1 MKSRNTQQEESI
13 GNLIRVYSSDLKK
26 EVAKIRD
33 IYTQDIEFVNQS
45 HELLK
50 KAMIKL
56 ITITSDRQQSMNA
69 MSDENN
75 SLTESMLNLKKSQRD
90 IDLQYLKDIE
100 KSRSKTI
107 KHKEL
112 LAISEASRTS
122 LAKEN
127 RQLREELVTEATK
140 IESLNAECVRLKHKC
155 ARIDSDYTE
164 AVALAKKRD
173 LHNRLEHNE
182 VLSLHCT
189 ILQDPLLYYTDLLLT
204 VYALLNWNISRH

>member
-1 MKSRNTQQEESI
+1 MKSRSTQQEESI
-13 GNLIRVYSSDLKK
+13 GNLIKVYSSDLKE

-33 IYTQDIEFVNQS
+33 IYTQDIEFVNES

-56 ITITSDRQQSMNA
+56 ITITSDQQQSMNA
-69 MSDENN
+69 ITDENN

-90 IDLQYLKDIE
+90 IDNQYLKDIE

-127 RQLREELVTEATK
+127 RQLREEINAESMKTE
-140 IESLNAECVRLKHKC
+140 ILNAEYVKLKHKC
-155 ARIDSDYTE
+155 ARIESDCTE
-164 AVALAKKRD
+164 AVAVAKKRE

-182 VLSLHCT
+182 VL
-189 ILQDPLLYYTDLLLT
+189 IP
-204 VYALLNWNISRH
+204 N

>member
-1 MKSRNTQQEESI
+1 MKSRSAQQEESI
-13 GNLIRVYSSDLKK
+13 GNLIKVYSSDLKE

-33 IYTQDIEFVNQS
+33 VYTQDIEFVNQS

-50 KAMIKL
+50 EAMIKL
-56 ITITSDRQQSMNA
+56 ITITSDQQQSMNA
-69 MSDENN
+69 ITDENN

-90 IDLQYLKDIE
+90 IDNQYLKDIE

-112 LAISEASRTS
+112 LAISEASRTT

-127 RQLREELVTEATK
+127 RQLREEINAESMKTE
-140 IESLNAECVRLKHKC
+140 ILNAEHVKLKHKC
-155 ARIDSDYTE
+155 ARIESDCTE
-164 AVALAKKRD
+164 AVAVAKKRE

-182 VLSLHCT
+182 VLIPNCT
-189 ILQDPLLYYTDLLLT
+189 ILQGPSFCCTKLSLN
-204 VYALLNWNISRH
+204 VYDILK